1 MLKVSKVSRT
11 GAGLS
16 AWLRPRAPVARQL
29 IKLFWGFE
37 NCNWSCEFFSGYLLI
52 VEVTPGINWFLTG
65 VSAKLQAEGASVG
78 PDGGFRRQTARLLF
92 FLLSTVL

>member
-1 MLKVSKVSRT
+1 MQV
-11 GAGLS
+11 S

-37 NCNWSCEFFSGYLLI
+37 NCCEFIQRVSPHCEGNS
-52 VEVTPGINWFLTG
+52 GINWFLTG

>member
-11 GAGLS
+11 RAVLS
-16 AWLRPRAPVARQL
+16 VWLRPRALVARQL

-37 NCNWSCEFFSGYLLI
+37 NCNWSCEFIQRVSPHCGGNS
-52 VEVTPGINWFLTG
+52 GINWFLTG